1 MSSDTSTRKLTRM
14 GRRRFLGALS
24 TLGVSGAALQHLS
37 KEALADLTADPSAEV
52 PRLER
57 LVHANHEAVAAGE
70 EPPEREAEYYTI
82 PRDEW
87 VHVEAT
93 QDAMRRLD
101 RKLNRLTS
109 SDLVSVSVGT
119 TVSGQQSERAV
130 FVTHA
135 ERDGETADVGFDEL
149 RDALPATITGTAG
162 KGPNAEV
169 REGIRVIPERGTAG
183 EDHGGEDGGEDSNTC
198 DTYDHLYRDPGI
210 PAGALIRDGCCT
222 AGTPAYDNDESEYC
236 HTTAAHCFDT
246 YDYVYQPSSSY
257 DAIGYVDEKKETGYF
272 DAGKIDVYN
281 GSFDLEY
288 DFASDYGDNEYRDLP
303 IWGIIS
309 WDRIKDGV
317 DDLYL
322 SKQGASTAISGG
334 YVQRIYESSSD
345 PNGKYF
351 ETGGDR
357 DGGDSGGPH
366 YKRYNDFGGEA
377 YIAGLH
383 EGWKSS
389 SSYAGATAMEGVED
403 EFNLD
408 V

>member
-1 MSSDTSTRKLTRM
+1 M

-130 FVTHA
+130 FVTYA
-135 ERDGETADVGFDEL
+135 ERDGETPAVGFDEL
-149 RDALPATITGTAG
+149 RDALPATVTGTAG
-162 KGPNAEV
+162 TGPNAET
-169 REGIRVIPERGTAG
+169 REGIRVIPEQGTAG
-183 EDHGGEDGGEDSNTC
+183 QDHGEDGGEDSHTC

-210 PAGALIRDGCCT
+210 PAGALIRDAVPRGR
-222 AGTPAYDNDESEYC
+222 PR
-236 HTTAAHCFDT
+236 TTT
-246 YDYVYQPSSSY
+246 
-257 DAIGYVDEKKETGYF
+257 T
-272 DAGKIDVYN
+272 
-281 GSFDLEY
+281 
-288 DFASDYGDNEYRDLP
+288 R
-303 IWGIIS
+303 
-309 WDRIKDGV
+309 
-317 DDLYL
+317 
-322 SKQGASTAISGG
+322 ASTAT
-334 YVQRIYESSSD
+334 R
-345 PNGKYF
+345 P
-351 ETGGDR
+351 
-357 DGGDSGGPH
+357 P
-366 YKRYNDFGGEA
+366 
-377 YIAGLH
+377 
-383 EGWKSS
+383 
-389 SSYAGATAMEGVED
+389 ATASTSTTRSTSRRAATTPSATWTSGRTSSTTTPGR
-403 EFNLD
+403 
-408 V
+408 